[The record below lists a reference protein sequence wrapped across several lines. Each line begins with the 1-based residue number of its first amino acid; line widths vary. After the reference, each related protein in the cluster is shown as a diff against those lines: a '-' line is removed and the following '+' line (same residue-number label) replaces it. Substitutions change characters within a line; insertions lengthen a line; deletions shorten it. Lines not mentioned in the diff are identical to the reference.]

1 MDLPLIFLTGILTSF
16 HCVSMC
22 GGLVLSY
29 TVSKEQ
35 KDLPKKMEPR
45 TIPSPIGT
53 VTGINFLPHF
63 VYNSAKI
70 LSYTAVG
77 ALFGALGSFLNFG
90 GIRGYVAIAAGI
102 FMLVLALNLLGVGWF
117 KKLTFRMPK
126 FLGNLTYKLSS
137 NPHSSPLTLGFL
149 TGFMPCGPLQA
160 MQLYAAGTGS
170 AARGAIVML
179 VFGLGTV
186 PLMFSFGSF
195 ASLLKHS
202 FREKILKLAA
212 GVVLIL
218 GFLILNRGLMVVG
231 FKYNTYN
238 ATNYFI
244 ASESGESHI
253 DPVCGMTVTSDK
265 YIATVDGV
273 KYYFCVKE
281 CRDFYI
287 SQSKSQGKKVEE

>member
-1 MDLPLIFLTGILTSF
+1 MDLPLIFLTGLLTSF

-29 TVSKEQ
+29 TVSKKQ
-35 KDLPKKMEPR
+35 KDLCEEAPKKAE
-45 TIPSPIGT
+45 
-53 VTGINFLPHF
+53 FFPHF
-63 VYNSAKI
+63 VYNGAKI
-70 LSYTAVG
+70 ISYTVVG

-102 FMLVLALNLLGVGWF
+102 FMLVLALNLLGFSWF
-117 KKLTFRMPK
+117 KKISFRMPK

-137 NPHSSPLTLGFL
+137 NPHSGPLTLGLL

-170 AARGAIVML
+170 ASRGALVM
-179 VFGLGTV
+179 FIFALGTV

-202 FREKILKLAA
+202 FRKKILKFAA
-212 GVVLIL
+212 IVVLIL
-218 GFLILNRGLMVVG
+218 GFIILNRGLMVVG
-231 FKYNTYN
+231 FKYNAFN
-238 ATNYFI
+238 AYDYFI
-244 ASESGESHI
+244 SSESGESHI

-265 YIATVDGV
+265 FTAEIDGV

-287 SQSKSQGKKVEE
+287 AQAKSDGKKIEK